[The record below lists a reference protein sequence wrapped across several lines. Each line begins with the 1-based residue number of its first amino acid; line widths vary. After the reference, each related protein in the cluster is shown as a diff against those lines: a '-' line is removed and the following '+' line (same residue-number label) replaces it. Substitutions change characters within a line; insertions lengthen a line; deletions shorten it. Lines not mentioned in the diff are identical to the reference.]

1 MKKTP
6 PVKIMLKEEQV
17 WRGKGGER
25 KNDKR
30 GEQGGGR
37 RGEVEQV
44 STGTN
49 FPHKKKYIFLS
60 LLKWI

>member
-1 MKKTP
+1 
-6 PVKIMLKEEQV
+6 MLKEEQV